1 MSIFFLKKL
10 VDVSKYSNDG
20 KELSN
25 EHPTPIEIRY
35 KKVRGEYSVSDTDMP
50 KQVPNS
56 VSIYNNP
63 RYHDLYYEVKKK
75 LEDQTNLRLYPT
87 YYYERLYRPGNVLTK
102 HTDREACEVSVSLN
116 LSSSLKKPWAI
127 YFEQGTIVKYLPKPG
142 DAVLYNGVF
151 IPHWRDP
158 MQGGTEDYYHQV
170 FFHYVDADGPFVHRA
185 FDQ

>member
-1 MSIFFLKKL
+1 
-10 VDVSKYSNDG
+10 
-20 KELSN
+20 
-25 EHPTPIEIRY
+25 
-35 KKVRGEYSVSDTDMP
+35 
-50 KQVPNS
+50 
-56 VSIYNNP
+56 
-63 RYHDLYYEVKKK
+63 
-75 LEDQTNLRLYPT
+75 
-87 YYYERLYRPGNVLTK
+87 
-102 HTDREACEVSVSLN
+102 LN